1 MTGFGIPT
9 PGEEGRQP
17 SQIGFQARRRPAR
30 MLVAALLAPVIA
42 VALATLITHRAS
54 REVAV
59 EAQVWPPS
67 GGPTAVAPARTTES
81 VSIVTEEPSAGIVW
95 VPLVLVGGLG
105 VAFAVWRYRSSSRMR
120 FLGEVTDVAVAG
132 RLAQALWQGDLYLAT
147 EAEEALIGLLP
158 RFKASDAGC
167 LSDAQ
172 RACLHRTLR
181 APKRRR
187 EADLI
192 VAVIGALTEIG
203 DAKALPHVERLAEES
218 ARTEAQRLVQ
228 RAAMEALPALR
239 DRIELARAARTLVRP
254 AQAGPGADTLVRPAA
269 PSADTPVELL
279 VRASSA
285 PPEA

>member
-9 PGEEGRQP
+9 PGEKGKQP
-17 SQIGFQARRRPAR
+17 PAGLR
-30 MLVAALLAPVIA
+30 SGNRTMRALVAALLATVAA
-42 VALATLITHRAS
+42 VAFTTLITYRS
-54 REVAV
+54 TRQTEVAV
-59 EAQVWPPS
+59 EARAWSPNGNPNS
-67 GGPTAVAPARTTES
+67 PIAPTES
-81 VSIVTEEPSAGIVW
+81 VSIVTEEPSPGIIW
-95 VPLVLVGGLG
+95 IPLALACGLG
-105 VAFAVWRYRSSSRMR
+105 VVYAIRRGRSASRMR
-120 FLGEVTDVAVAG
+120 FLGEVTDVTVAG
-132 RLAQALWQGDLYLAT
+132 RLAEALWEGDLYMRT

-172 RACLHRTLR
+172 RACLHRTLK

-203 DAKALPHVERLAEES
+203 DARALPHVERLAEET

-228 RAAMEALPALR
+228 RAAMEALPALHE
-239 DRIELARAARTLVRP
+239 RIEVARAARTLVRP
-254 AQAGPGADTLVRPAA
+254 AQGGPGADTLVRPAA

-279 VRASSA
+279 VRASAA
-285 PPEA
+285 PPER